1 MRVGIYTGPVVAGI
15 VGLKKFQYDIWGD
28 TVNIASRIESS
39 GEPGKVNI
47 SASTYAHISERS
59 ALTFEPRGLVQAKGK
74 GELEM
79 YFVSRRHQEH
89 SSTDDEQLQRFLA
102 TGTSGANEASAV
114 DLKGARILLV
124 EDNDFNIMVA
134 QDELQASIPDV
145 QVDIAKNGIEALARV
160 KAKTYDLVLMDVQM
174 PEMNGYDATR
184 AIRALGGTYEQLP
197 IIAMTANVMKAEVQR
212 CIDAGMTGFIPKP
225 VERNELLAT
234 LHSVLADR
242 RRK

>member
-1 MRVGIYTGPVVAGI
+1 
-15 VGLKKFQYDIWGD
+15 
-28 TVNIASRIESS
+28 
-39 GEPGKVNI
+39 
-47 SASTYAHISERS
+47 
-59 ALTFEPRGLVQAKGK
+59 
-74 GELEM
+74 
-79 YFVSRRHQEH
+79 
-89 SSTDDEQLQRFLA
+89 
-102 TGTSGANEASAV
+102 

-145 QVDIAKNGIEALARV
+145 QVDVAKNGIEAVARV

-225 VERNELLAT
+225 FERNELLAT
-234 LHSVLADR
+234 LHSVLSGR
-242 RRK
+242 QGE